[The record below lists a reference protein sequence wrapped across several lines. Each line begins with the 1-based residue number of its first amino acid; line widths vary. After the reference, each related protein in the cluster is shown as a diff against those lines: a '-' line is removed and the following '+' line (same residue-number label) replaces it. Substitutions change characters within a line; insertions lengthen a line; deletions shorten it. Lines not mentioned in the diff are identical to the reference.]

1 LRPDRNPLRRA
12 CDRAEA
18 GLLAA
23 LLAAFLVAVSL
34 AAIIGGVRAFG
45 AGLRVEC
52 AEQAAGTRFPLSCWR
67 APAPEGLPG
76 TR

>member
-34 AAIIGGVRAFG
+34 AAIIGGVR
-45 AGLRVEC
+45 VEC